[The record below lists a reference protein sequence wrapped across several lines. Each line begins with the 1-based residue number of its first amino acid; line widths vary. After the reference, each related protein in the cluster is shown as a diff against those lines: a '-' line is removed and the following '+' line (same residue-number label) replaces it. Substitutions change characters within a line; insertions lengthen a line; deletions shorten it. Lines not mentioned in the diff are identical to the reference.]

1 MVNSKGITTRVTF
14 IASALMLLA
23 GHTALPKD
31 VDATTHGRVIDQLV
45 GGWSLVSRVTTGADG
60 RVLTDTGLSATPSG
74 ILIYDRTGHVAAQLS
89 RPRRTITML
98 ADECREAQ
106 KVKGTDDTSQTIL
119 GYDAYFGTYTVNEKE
134 GIVTH
139 HLESALFPGDIGK
152 SIARRFAISG
162 DTLTIHFNTTLRDGT
177 PVTRTLVWTRLK

>member
-1 MVNSKGITTRVTF
+1 MINSKAISAGVTF
-14 IASALMLLA
+14 IASAFVLLV
-23 GHTALPKD
+23 GHTALTKD
-31 VDATTHGRVIDQLV
+31 ADATAHGPVIDQLV

-60 RVLTDTGLSATPSG
+60 RVLTDAGLSATPSG
-74 ILIYDRTGHVAAQLS
+74 ILIYDRAGHVAAQLS
-89 RPRRTITML
+89 RPGRSIAML
-98 ADECREAQ
+98 ADECRDDE
-106 KVKGTDDTSQTIL
+106 KVRGTENNTQYLL

-152 SIARRFAISG
+152 SIARRFSISG
-162 DTLTIHFNTTLRDGT
+162 DTLTINFNTTLRDGT